1 VAAGEE
7 VSDADV
13 WLARHTAEAPP
24 VLRERVM
31 HYAKG
36 SAPGALPRHLAD
48 AGVRALAAV
57 EGHPGDRSAAL
68 DLLAADA
75 LVTLALLAQ
84 AQQDPAG
91 LRRFAGDMLRR
102 AVNGS

>member
-1 VAAGEE
+1 VAAGDE
-7 VSDADV
+7 VSARA
-13 WLARHTAEAPP
+13 WLERHTAHAPP

-31 HYAKG
+31 HYAAD
-36 SAPGALPRHLAD
+36 APGDALPAHLAA

-84 AQQDPAG
+84 AQRDPAA
-91 LRRFAGDMLRR
+91 LSRFAGDMLRS
-102 AVNGS
+102 ATTP